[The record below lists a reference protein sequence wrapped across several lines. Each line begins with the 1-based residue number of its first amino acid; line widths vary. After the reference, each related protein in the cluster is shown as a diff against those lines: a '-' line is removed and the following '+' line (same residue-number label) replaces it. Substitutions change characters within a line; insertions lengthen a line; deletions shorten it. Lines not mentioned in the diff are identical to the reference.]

1 MNCAVTI
8 AEAMKEFS
16 CGDVVPG
23 CTASFRSPNDDQL
36 FDEIARHARESH
48 GLEQLSPELIDAVRK
63 RIRTVG
69 RA

>member
-1 MNCAVTI
+1 
-8 AEAMKEFS
+8 MKEFS

-23 CTASFRSPNDDQL
+23 CTASFRSQSEEAL
-36 FDEIARHARESH
+36 FEEIARHARESH
-48 GLEQLSPELIDAVRK
+48 GLEELSPELIESVRK